1 MWRHKLGAVLFCVVV
16 LSTSGQA
23 EINKPVSG
31 ALQGSPQGKGERDK
45 AEAEQKDKERE
56 HEPKPYD
63 QVITKEAK
71 SKPGIFAVHA
81 IKEKYY
87 YEIPK
92 SELGKDFLWVT
103 SIAKNA
109 PGVSYGG
116 DGIGSRVVRWDRR
129 GNRVLLRDVSYA
141 LVASRNEPISTAVNS
156 AQHPPIIMSF
166 NIEAVGKD
174 DAAVIEVTKLFST
187 EVQEFSARRQLN
199 ARGFDNERS
208 YVERITP
215 YPQNIEAE
223 STQTYTKPIE
233 PPNPTAPPTPNLGGM
248 TGNSATVLMHYSMV
262 KLPEDPMQPRVFDE
276 RVGYFTV
283 EQHDYGR
290 SENKAVER
298 RYITRWRL
306 QKKDPAAE
314 FSEPTKPII
323 YYIDPATP
331 EKWRSWIKKGVEDWQ
346 PAFEMAGFS
355 HAILA
360 KDAPTPEED
369 PNWSPEDVRYSVI
382 RWIPSTIENAFGP
395 HVSDPRTGEILN
407 ADIHVFHNVLQLI
420 NDWYFVQVGPLDP
433 RVQKLRL
440 PDDLVGRLLEYVIA
454 HEVGHT
460 LGFQHN
466 MKSSSL
472 YPADKMRNPEWL
484 HKMGHVATLMD
495 YSRFNYVAQPEDN
508 VPPED
513 LIPKVGPY
521 DKWATMWGYK
531 PIPGADSPDAEKT
544 TLDEWAREQDK
555 TPWLR
560 FSTPEA
566 YGSDPGENTEA
577 VGDAD
582 AVSSTALGMKNLAR
596 VTKMALN
603 ATSRP
608 GEPFDDLKELYNT
621 ILSQWRLEMGHV
633 AVIVGGLDSQE
644 KYSGQSGVIF
654 TPVTRQRQQAAV
666 RFLNQNAFR
675 APTFLIQQEIL
686 RRIQPSGVLDEIRGI
701 QSSILSQLLADDRLG
716 RLVEEEALDSNSYR
730 PAEFLAELRNG
741 IWSELSAAQ
750 VKIDPYR
757 RGIQRSYVDLLAA
770 KVNPPGAPAAGG
782 NSRFFP
788 TVNVDTAPAYYR
800 AELKSLK
807 GEIGRTIAKSAD
819 ADTRAHLDAIRDRI
833 DRALDP
839 KFAPIAP
846 RSQGLAG
853 PKQPTSCWPDYAN
866 ELSQLAFP

>member
-1 MWRHKLGAVLFCVVV
+1 MWCLKSSAVL
-16 LSTSGQA
+16 LSTVMVSICGQA
-23 EINKPVSG
+23 IANKPASS
-31 ALQGSPQGKGERDK
+31 AYQGPPQDKGDKDK
-45 AEAEQKDKERE
+45 AAAEQKAKEKE

-63 QVITKEAK
+63 QVITNEAK
-71 SKPGIFAVHA
+71 SNPGIFTVHA

-92 SELGKDFLWVT
+92 NELGKDFLWVT
-103 SIAKNA
+103 NIAKNA

-116 DGIGSRVVRWDRR
+116 DEIGSRVVRWERH

-141 LVASRNEPISTAVNS
+141 IVANRNEPISTAVNS

-166 NIEAVGKD
+166 NIEAFGKD
-174 DAAVIEVTKLFST
+174 DAPVIEVTKLFST

-199 ARGFDNERS
+199 ARGYDNERS

-248 TGNSATVLMHYSMV
+248 TGNSATVLMHFSMV
-262 KLPEDPMQPRVFDE
+262 KLPENPMQPRMFDE

-283 EQHDYGR
+283 EQRDYGR
-290 SENKAVER
+290 NENKAVER

-306 QKKDPAAE
+306 EKKDPAAE
-314 FSEPTKPII
+314 SSEPTKPII
-323 YYIDPATP
+323 YYLDPATP

-346 PAFEMAGFS
+346 PAFEMAGFK
-355 HAILA
+355 HAIQA

-395 HVSDPRTGEILN
+395 HISDPRTGEILN
-407 ADIHVFHNVLQLI
+407 ADIHVFHNVLKLI

-433 RVQKLRL
+433 RVEKLPV
-440 PDDLVGRLLEYVIA
+440 PDELIGRLLEYVIA

-460 LGFQHN
+460 LGFPHN

-472 YPADKMRNPEWL
+472 YPADKMRDPAWL

-508 VPPED
+508 VPAED

-531 PIPGADSPDAEKT
+531 PIPGANSPDREKS

-555 TPWLR
+555 TPWFR
-560 FSTPEA
+560 FSTPGS

-582 AVSSTALGMKNLAR
+582 AVSSTTLGMKNLAR
-596 VTKMALN
+596 VTKMALK
-603 ATSRP
+603 ATNHPS
-608 GEPFDDLKELYNT
+608 EPYDDLKELFNT

-633 AVIVGGLDSQE
+633 AVVVGGLDSQE
-644 KYSGQSGVIF
+644 KYNGQSGVIF
-654 TPVTRQRQQAAV
+654 TPVSRERQRAAV
-666 RFLNQNAFR
+666 RFLNENAFR
-675 APTFLIQQEIL
+675 TPAFLIQPEIL
-686 RRIQPSGVLDEIRGI
+686 RRIQPAGALDEIRGI
-701 QSSILSQLLADDRLG
+701 QSSILSLLLAEDRLG

-730 PAEFLAELRNG
+730 PAEFLGEVRNG
-741 IWSELSAAQ
+741 IWSELSAAH

-770 KVNPPGAPAAGG
+770 KVNPSGAAGGG

-788 TVNVDTAPAYYR
+788 AVNVDTAPAYYR
-800 AELKSLK
+800 AEMKSLK
-807 GEIGRTIAKSAD
+807 EEIGRAIVKSAD
-819 ADTRAHLDAIRDRI
+819 ADTRAHLDTMRDRI

-839 KFAPIAP
+839 KFAPIP
-846 RSQGLAG
+846 LRSPGFDG
-853 PKQPTSCWPDYAN
+853 PKEPISCWPDYTK
-866 ELSQLAFP
+866 ELLQVAIP